1 MSRLHLHRSVEWE
14 KRSIGRD
21 MRFGNRR
28 AAIGQYNDGNYKER
42 RGRSALILACK
53 VLHRDYTLEPAVI
66 VVPILH

>member
-1 MSRLHLHRSVEWE
+1 
-14 KRSIGRD
+14 